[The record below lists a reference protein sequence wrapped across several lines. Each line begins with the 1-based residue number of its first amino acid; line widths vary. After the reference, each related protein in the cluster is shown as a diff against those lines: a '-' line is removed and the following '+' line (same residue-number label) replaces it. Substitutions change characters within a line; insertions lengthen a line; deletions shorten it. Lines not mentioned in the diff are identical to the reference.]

1 MSGEPILAGPL
12 ADHPLARDFA
22 RAIQQVHHRYATE
35 VVGAFRL
42 CPFMKDPATAFG
54 RFCVVLETEPSVE
67 TATALVLAET
77 SQVAHLIYPL
87 VRMECALFERF
98 GGDVHK
104 ALAATGRGAPVH
116 ATFHPDMGGD
126 PSSASRIVGLMRRAP
141 DPFVQLVPEGLH
153 GGGTTF
159 LDPASIDLAALGAPS
174 GDNTESLFDRLD
186 ADDYARIDA
195 IQSDIKRERDER
207 YRRFL
212 DAMA

>member
-1 MSGEPILAGPL
+1 MTTAPIVAGSL
-12 ADHPLARDFA
+12 ADHPVARPFA
-22 RAIQQVHHRYATE
+22 EVIQQVHHRYATE

-42 CPFMKDPATAFG
+42 CPFMKDPTAAFG
-54 RFCVVLETEPSVE
+54 RFCVVLETKPSV
-67 TATALVLAET
+67 ATAMELVLAET

-87 VRMECALFERF
+87 VRLECALFERF

-126 PSSASRIVGLMRRAP
+126 TSSSSRIVGLMRRAP
-141 DPFVQLVPEGLH
+141 DPFVQFVPEGLH

-159 LDPASIDLAALGAPS
+159 LDPAAIDLALLAGSS
-174 GDNTESLFDRLD
+174 GDNTESLFDRLGD
-186 ADDYARIDA
+186 DDYVRIDA
-195 IQSDIKRERDER
+195 IQRDIKNERDER
-207 YRRFL
+207 YQRFL

>member
-1 MSGEPILAGPL
+1 MSTEPILAGPL

-22 RAIQQVHHRYATE
+22 EVVREVHHRYAAE

-54 RFCVVLETEPSVE
+54 RFCVVLDVEPSVHD
-67 TATALVLAET
+67 ATQLVVAET

-87 VRMECALFERF
+87 VRMDCAEFERF
-98 GGDVHK
+98 GGDVHE
-104 ALAATGRGAPVH
+104 AVARTGRGAPVH

-126 PSSASRIVGLMRRAP
+126 TASASRIVGLLRRAP
-141 DPFVQLVPEGLH
+141 DPFIQFVPEGLH

-159 LDPASIDLAALGAPS
+159 LDPAAIDLTALSAPS
-174 GDNTESLFDRLD
+174 GDNTESLFDRLT
-186 ADDYARIDA
+186 AEDYERIDA
-195 IQSDIKRERDER
+195 IQRAIKVERDAR

>member
-1 MSGEPILAGPL
+1 MPPILAGQL
-12 ADHPLARDFA
+12 ADHPDAEAFA
-22 RAIQQVHHRYATE
+22 RVIQEVHHRYAME

-42 CPFMKDPATAFG
+42 CPFMKDPETAFG
-54 RFCVVLETEPSVE
+54 RFCVVFDREPSVA
-67 TATALVLAET
+67 TAKALVLAET

-87 VRMECALFERF
+87 VRMTCAEFERF

-104 ALAATGRGAPVH
+104 AVAATGRGAPVH

-126 PSSASRIVGLMRRAP
+126 RSSASRIVGLMRRAP
-141 DPFVQLVPEGLH
+141 DPFLQFVPEGLH

-159 LDPASIDLAALGAPS
+159 IDVSAIDWTSLQPPPS
-174 GDNTESLFDRLD
+174 EDNTASLFDRLGEE
-186 ADDYARIDA
+186 DYDRIAAVQDA
-195 IQSDIKRERDER
+195 IKKERDER